1 METNGGMMKMF
12 PACQGGTYMKAWNHL
27 NFEQRKIIVHLLAK
41 RSKLCVIAD
50 TLEVDPSA
58 VSKEI
63 KRNRVLVK
71 PGRVADQGCKH
82 LGRFPY
88 CCNGCVKKYQGC
100 LHNHYT
106 YDAQKAH
113 GLAQRRLVDTRSGIN
128 MTPQEYKQLDATI
141 KEGVDDGHS
150 VYHIVHSHPELSVS
164 VSSVYR
170 LINHRQLTTRRM
182 DLPYAV
188 SYKKRKTLKA
198 YEYKENSRIDRT
210 NRTYGDFLAYKH
222 QHPHQ
227 FHVQMDFLGSII
239 SDKKSILTLTFPDLH
254 YVMLF
259 LVEAP
264 NREKILGIFNQLELQ
279 LSAKIFA
286 EVFPFILTDRDSCF
300 SGFTALE
307 TSVIGD
313 RQRTRLFYCDSFN
326 SCQKGN
332 VEQMNKQLRKFFP
345 KGKSI
350 DALSDDDVKRI
361 NHIIN
366 HARIASLSGA
376 SPAEVFCSVFGHQTH
391 HLLTTIVI

>member
-1 METNGGMMKMF
+1 
-12 PACQGGTYMKAWNHL
+12 MKAWKHFNL
-27 NFEQRKIIVHLLAK
+27 DQRKIIVHQLAK
-41 RSKLCVIAD
+41 RYKLCVIAD

-63 KRNRVLVK
+63 KRNRVLTK

-82 LGRFPY
+82 LVRFPY

-106 YDAQKAH
+106 YDALKAH

-128 MTPQEYKQLDATI
+128 MTPQQYKQLDATI
-141 KEGVDDGHS
+141 KQGVDDGQS

-170 LINHRQLTTRRM
+170 LINNRQLTTRRM

-188 SYKKRKTLKA
+188 TYKKRKVLKA
-198 YEYKENSRIDRT
+198 YEYKENSRIDRSH
-210 NRTYGDFLAYKH
+210 RTYVDFLAYKH

-227 FHVQMDFLGSII
+227 FHIQMDFLGSILT
-239 SDKKSILTLTFPDLH
+239 DKKSILTLTFPDLH

-264 NREKILGIFNQLELQ
+264 TSEKIIHIFHQLELQ
-279 LSAKIFA
+279 LSTKIFA
-286 EVFPFILTDRDSCF
+286 EVFPFILTDRDPCF
-300 SGFTALE
+300 SSFNALE
-307 TSVIGD
+307 TSRICNQ
-313 RQRTRLFYCDSFN
+313 QRTRLFYCDSFN

-350 DALSDDDVKRI
+350 DAISDDDVKRI

-366 HARIASLSGA
+366 HTRIASLSGA
-376 SPAEVFCSVFGHQTH
+376 PPAEVFCSVFGHETLDILTH
-391 HLLTTIVI
+391 IVI